1 MIKRSVVIRKRSCQ
15 WMPQI
20 KRKIK
25 TQHKT
30 NAAGFVSP
38 VVIVVVLAMF
48 AALSYIYSINQSAV
62 KGLQIRKIEKE
73 ISRMKNENDA
83 LKIKEAELKSL
94 YKIEQFSKDL
104 NMSEAVEVTFMDENS
119 PLAMNSPVNK

>member
-1 MIKRSVVIRKRSCQ
+1 
-15 WMPQI
+15 MPQI